1 LGNPGEVPFL
11 IDVLVEAYGY
21 GNQSYV
27 MLASFDSLPGINA
40 GGLHI
45 HANLDPLAVMSLDPT
60 NGIMQDFQGVIDPVW
75 EEAAPYI
82 LVPQV
87 PALSGFQFNLAC
99 VVVNQQLNGLDDTNE
114 LPFTITL

>member
-1 LGNPGEVPFL
+1 
-11 IDVLVEAYGY
+11 
-21 GNQSYV
+21 
-27 MLASFDSLPGINA
+27 
-40 GGLHI
+40 
-45 HANLDPLAVMSLDPT
+45 MSLDPT

-87 PALSGFQFNLAC
+87 PGLSGFQFNLAC

-114 LPFTITL
+114 LPFIITL